1 VVIQD
6 ITQLKQSETAL
17 KESERSTARLFE
29 TCTTCHRRY
38 QGRYIVSPSANR
50 LLGVESDVQVIGKN
64 LARDFYANPQDRAHA
79 LELLETKGEVVD
91 LEVDLRRPDGKI
103 ITVAANSHI
112 YRDASGRPA
121 GVEGVIRD
129 ISERKKAEAELRTA
143 LDRLESSLEST
154 IDAIAMMSELRDPY
168 IAGHQR
174 RVTRLAL
181 AIAAELGFMDDRM
194 LPLRVAGLLHDVG
207 KIYVPSE
214 ILSKPGKLTY
224 LEMELARAHV
234 TAGYDI
240 IAAIKFPWP
249 IADIVVQHHERVD
262 GSGYPAGL
270 KGEEITLEARIL
282 AVADVTEA
290 MMSHRPYRPSL
301 GLDKALAEITA
312 NRGKLYDEKAV
323 DACIKLLTEKEF
335 KFPD

>member
-1 VVIQD
+1 MD
-6 ITQLKQSETAL
+6 EN
-17 KESERSTARLFE
+17 RLFAD
-29 TCTTCHRRY
+29 H
-38 QGRYIVSPSANR
+38 PF
-50 LLGVESDVQVIGKN
+50 VQV
-64 LARDFYANPQDRAHA
+64 AEHVRA
-79 LELLETKGEVVD
+79 
-91 LEVDLRRPDGKI
+91 
-103 ITVAANSHI
+103 VAAI
-112 YRDASGRPA
+112 GRRADDARAPGQPFR
-121 GVEGVIRD
+121 
-129 ISERKKAEAELRTA
+129 
-143 LDRLESSLEST
+143 
-154 IDAIAMMSELRDPY
+154 
-168 IAGHQR
+168 HQR

-181 AIAAELGFMDDRM
+181 AIAAELGFTDDRM

-234 TAGYDI
+234 TAGYEI

-249 IADIVVQHHERVD
+249 IADIVVKHHERMD

-301 GLDKALAEITA
+301 GVDKALAEITA
-312 NRGKLYDEKAV
+312 NSGRLYDEKAV